1 MIICFAE
8 SQTKNKKS
16 LKRDFATFLQ
26 KLDSIQAN
34 QQKQGDE
41 IRAIRQK
48 LSDDDSSTRTDGEN
62 VLRLP
67 VQTALEFDE
76 LEDMMEDENVQ
87 KQLVLSS
94 TLNNI

>member
-8 SQTKNKKS
+8 SQTTNKKS

-67 VQTALEFDE
+67 QCSVSLKKWKIETWFNL
-76 LEDMMEDENVQ
+76 
-87 KQLVLSS
+87 KK
-94 TLNNI
+94 I